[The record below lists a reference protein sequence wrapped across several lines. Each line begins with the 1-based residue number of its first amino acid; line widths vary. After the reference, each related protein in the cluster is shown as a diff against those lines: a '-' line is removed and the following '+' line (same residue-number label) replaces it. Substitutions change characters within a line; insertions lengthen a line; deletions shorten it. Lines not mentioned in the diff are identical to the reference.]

1 MRAFSLLCLVMLV
14 ASPVWAQSVTARNQ
28 YKFARTFAER
38 GDWKRGLEEIEKA
51 IKADAHFADA
61 VYLRGL
67 CHFGLEQ
74 YPEAEKDFKQTIEWE
89 PDFFPAWQQL
99 GNLYLVTEQFDQAEK
114 HFKSMMMVPRGSPVA
129 HYCLGVLA
137 YARKDLV
144 KAEKEWKEALIGD
157 PKMARARNNL
167 GTLHLMGGRP
177 EQALIEFREAN
188 DLEKENPL
196 YLVNLAWALA
206 DSQQVGMA
214 RLRLKEAQEEAN
226 ERHDIGFTAAAL
238 GAYLDKDYEKTV
250 KLSDLALKENKELV
264 QAALLK
270 ARALEALDK
279 KSDARLVYEEILKSD
294 PNIVEA
300 EKALERLPKPEPEK
314 APETDETPEPDEVEE
329 PAQSTDPTPA
339 QTPQEK

>member
-1 MRAFSLLCLVMLV
+1 MRALSVVLLTMLLV
-14 ASPVWAQSVTARNQ
+14 APVWAQSVTARNQ

-38 GDWKRGLEEIEKA
+38 GDWKRALEEIDKA
-51 IKADAHFADA
+51 IKEDPHFADA
-61 VYLRGL
+61 VYLRAL

-74 YPEAEKDFKQTIEWE
+74 YPEAEKDFKQTIEWN

-99 GNLYLVTEQFDQAEK
+99 GNLYLATEQYDQAEK
-114 HFKSMMMVPRGSPVA
+114 HFKSMMMVPRGAPVA

-137 YARKDLV
+137 YVRKDLS
-144 KAEKEWKEALIGD
+144 KAEKEWAEAVAAD
-157 PKMARARNNL
+157 PKMARAHNNL
-167 GTLHLMGGRP
+167 GTLHLMSGRP
-177 EQALIEFREAN
+177 QQALREFREAN

-206 DSQQVGMA
+206 DNDQPGMA

-226 ERHDIGFTAAAL
+226 ERHDVGFTAAAL
-238 GAYLDKDYEKTV
+238 VAYLDKDYEKVV
-250 KLSDLALKENKELV
+250 KLSDLALQENKELV

-279 KSDARLVYEEILKSD
+279 KSEARLVYEEVLKSD
-294 PNIVEA
+294 PNIGEA

-314 APETDETPEPDEVEE
+314 TPETEEAPQTDETPAPEPVE
-329 PAQSTDPTPA
+329 PAPSE
-339 QTPQEK
+339 TPQEK